1 MSSQDYRKAILDRLL
16 TKYNNRYAKNIIT
29 NKRIIIKPTEIYKE
43 YARNNA
49 DISEK
54 QCINDAV
61 YELSSKGFIIVE
73 HLKFSNDIEKIYL
86 SEDRLGVIY
95 EFLKDEYGVIPQSTI
110 SERMHEIIKG
120 YIGTGGIVQKYCESI
135 LRQIEDPRCSLVP
148 EKIETNLKMYSFL
161 EKNRESLYVR
171 EVSML
176 VYGDSKWFEN
186 NNYEEVCTFI
196 RTVKGMIREEGERND
211 AVLSLFNVIQ
221 TEQEIF
227 IKGNWRI
234 EWERYVLDVSKLQGG
249 IAIASGDI
257 QRIKKISVSTENIMT
272 IENKTSFQ
280 RLKDRNSAM
289 MYLGG
294 FANRHQIA
302 FLKKVILDNPD
313 VKYWHFGDIDIGGF
327 LIHKHLCRETSKK
340 FELYCMGIEQLCDT
354 RFIHCLR
361 KLTDNDMNRLETLIE
376 DASYR
381 KVLNYMKER
390 NIKLEQEIV
399 SYYLEKG
406 FFQQ

>member
-1 MSSQDYRKAILDRLL
+1 MSEQDYRKVMLDRLL

-29 NKRIIIKPTEIYKE
+29 NKRIIIKPTEVYKE

-54 QCINDAV
+54 QRINDAV
-61 YELSSKGFIIVE
+61 SALSGMGFVTAE
-73 HLKFSNDIEKIYL
+73 RLKFSDDIERIYL
-86 SEDRLGVIY
+86 SEDRLGDIY
-95 EFLKDEYGVIPQSTI
+95 EYLKDEYGVIPQSTI
-110 SERMHEIIKG
+110 SEQVHEILKE
-120 YIGTGGIVQKYCESI
+120 YIGTGGIVQKYYENI
-135 LRQIEDPRCSLVP
+135 LVQMEDPRCSLIP
-148 EKIETNLKMYSFL
+148 ERIEANLKMFRFL
-161 EKNRESLYVR
+161 EKNKEHLYVR

-196 RTVKGMIREEGERND
+196 RTATGMMKEEGERND
-211 AVLSLFNVIQ
+211 AVLSFFYVIP
-221 TEQEIF
+221 TEQEIY

-234 EWERYVLDVSKLQGG
+234 EWEQYVLDISRLQGG

-257 QRIKKISVSTENIMT
+257 QSIKKISVDSKNIMT
-272 IENKTSFQ
+272 IENKTPFQ

-289 MYLGG
+289 LYLGG

-302 FLKKVILDNPD
+302 FLKKVISDNPHIR
-313 VKYWHFGDIDIGGF
+313 YIHFGDVDIGGF

-340 FELYCMGIEQLCDT
+340 FELYCMGLEQLSDM
-354 RFIHCLR
+354 RFSHCLR
-361 KLTDNDMNRLETLIE
+361 KLTNNDMIRLESLME

-381 KVLNYMKER
+381 KVLEYMKEH

-399 SYYLEKG
+399 SYYLEKDILL
-406 FFQQ
+406 